1 MPSENPWEHG
11 HPHGTRALEM
21 DRNRLVKKGRMDRS
35 WLKQTDKLRV
45 DGSRG
50 GEGETQV
57 SSLEDRVEERLSTAE
72 HEQGEDFIQK
82 KIGFQHVHAV
92 GSKEYLNR
100 LEYQEGDLQASM
112 AW

>member
-1 MPSENPWEHG
+1 MVVEG
-11 HPHGTRALEM
+11 AR
-21 DRNRLVKKGRMDRS
+21 VKRRCPAWRIEWKRD
-35 WLKQTDKLRV
+35 
-45 DGSRG
+45 
-50 GEGETQV
+50 
-57 SSLEDRVEERLSTAE
+57 STAE